1 MKIIKALSK
10 NVSAAGQGIKVP
22 RAMKTIKALS
32 TNDSGQGTKVPQLK
46 FENGDPVNARRHLS
60 HGVGEYSALGALEI
74 SDGVQG
80 AGLKLEFRSKGIPN
94 LHIPKEDKV
103 CHELVLVAEIDKR
116 VRVVRR
122 DAHNHHV
129 ARDEVGNEVGGQDLA
144 ALQENPEARDFG
156 AVLKSHRE
164 VVYVGLTN
172 VGEVSLD
179 EGSINRL
186 AMGPVEAGD
195 AMLDPDA
202 RVGNAGRVVCSG
214 IDTRVKGSGGG
225 LKACQS
231 WTQTDGNTPVTLWT
245 GIALR

>member
-46 FENGDPVNARRHLS
+46 FENLL
-60 HGVGEYSALGALEI
+60 GEYSALGALEI

-195 AMLDPDA
+195 ATLDLDA

-231 WTQTDGNTPVTLWT
+231 WTQTDGNAPVTLWT